1 MPNKTDKQPAQRSR
15 APARWLLA
23 TGLTASLLALPA
35 QGADL
40 KQLAEQLVNLT
51 VKEKGC
57 LKKPGQPGCK
67 QIIKRLEKRART
79 GRTGRNPQTGKEI
92 KIPAKN

>member
-1 MPNKTDKQPAQRSR
+1 MPNKTDRQPNMKTR

-23 TGLTASLLALPA
+23 TGLSASLLALPA

-51 VKEKGC
+51 IKERAC
-57 LKKPGQPGCK
+57 LNKPARPGCR
-67 QIIKRLEKRART
+67 QIIKRLEKRARS

-92 KIPAKN
+92 KIPSGK